1 MTSNIVYIHIDRQI
15 VTQNS
20 RFKTLLFNLK
30 TNLRGYLEISG
41 VNRYL
46 RQELLDDAINKMG
59 GVVCFRTQRAQKVML
74 NLNLQCCWS
83 VGLLDCRLIGL
94 SV

>member
-1 MTSNIVYIHIDRQI
+1 MTPNIVYIHIDRQI

-20 RFKTLLFNLK
+20 RFKTLLFSLK

-41 VNRYL
+41 VDGYL

-59 GVVCFRTQRAQKVML
+59 VLCFLEGNVLKK
-74 NLNLQCCWS
+74 
-83 VGLLDCRLIGL
+83 
-94 SV
+94 